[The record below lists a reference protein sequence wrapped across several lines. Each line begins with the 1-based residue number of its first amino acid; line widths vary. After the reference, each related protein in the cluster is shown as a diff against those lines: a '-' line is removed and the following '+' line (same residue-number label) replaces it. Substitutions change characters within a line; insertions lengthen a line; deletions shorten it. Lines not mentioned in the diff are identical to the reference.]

1 MTTQHRQTTFITVFL
16 VLSLALWSL
25 LRLGLLSFT
34 MMSVPNHGLQ
44 WWDLVKVLIAGLWFD
59 VMTLCYLLPILL
71 LPRILLPNRWQ
82 NADWALRLRWRML
95 AIASFLLLF
104 GVLAEC
110 VFWQEFN
117 TRFNFIAVD
126 YLVYTHEVIGNIV
139 ESYPVGALL
148 SGIGLIAL
156 VLTQAIKRFASWQ
169 INIVH
174 QQERIRLAFIAI
186 LLPTFSLFFSSVD
199 QMEISQNQMANEL
212 SGNGIFTFSAAAR
225 RNELRY
231 DQFYLTMPQHKADAI
246 LKGLGVMRQP
256 LSSVLPLSSDDKL
269 KQVKQTQQNYLS
281 DHSGMGPLLKRPKN
295 IVLISVESLSASYLG
310 AYGNNEGLTP
320 QMDALISQ
328 GLKFE
333 NMFATG
339 TRTVRGL
346 EALSLGIPPIPG
358 QSVVHRPNNEH
369 LATIGELLEAQG
381 FSTFFIY
388 GGYGVFDNMNN
399 YFRGND
405 YRIVDRTD
413 FAPSTIIQENVWGVA
428 DESLFNNSLT
438 ILDNTQHSQKPFFAH
453 IMTTSNHR
461 PFTYP
466 TGRIDLKQG
475 HREGAVKYT
484 DYAIGDF
491 IRKASTKPWFKETLF
506 VIIADHCASSA
517 GKTKLPVD
525 KYHIAAFLYNPN
537 IVPSSTYPRMASQID
552 LAPTLLDIL
561 GVAGRDHF
569 FGASLFR
576 EPKKDEHVFIS
587 NYQEL
592 GYLKNNT
599 LIVLSPKKM
608 SKAYRVN
615 PQSLESTPTTMNT
628 QLLNEA
634 IAFYQT
640 ASTSYRAGALSE
652 FAPN

>member
-1 MTTQHRQTTFITVFL
+1 MTAQRHSHTFATTTVVLCLTLWTVLRLSLMAYTVFT
-16 VLSLALWSL
+16 VPHHGLSL
-25 LRLGLLSFT
+25 
-34 MMSVPNHGLQ
+34 
-44 WWDLVKVLIAGLWFD
+44 WDGMKVMATGLWFD
-59 VMTLCYLLPILL
+59 AATLCYMLPLIL
-71 LPRILLPNRWQ
+71 LPRIALPNRWQ
-82 NADWALRLRWRML
+82 SAGWALHLRWVAL
-95 AIASFLLLF
+95 AATSFTLLF
-104 GVLAEC
+104 GILAEW
-110 VFWQEFN
+110 VFWQEFS

-139 ESYPVGALL
+139 ESYPVGYLL
-148 SGIGLIAL
+148 SGIGLMALGLTLGAKRHMAWQTRPITSRQRITFAIIATTL
-156 VLTQAIKRFASWQ
+156 P
-169 INIVH
+169 
-174 QQERIRLAFIAI
+174 
-186 LLPTFSLFFSSVD
+186 LLSTYLSAVD
-199 QMEISQNQMANEL
+199 QMEMSQNQIANEL
-212 SGNGIFTFSAAAR
+212 SGNGLFTFSAAAR

-231 DQFYLTMPQHKADAI
+231 DQFYLTMPQQNADAI
-246 LKGLGVMRQP
+246 LKGLGVMRHP
-256 LSSVLPLSSDDKL
+256 LSSILPLTTDSNRIEFKQKQQSSETERTGL
-269 KQVKQTQQNYLS
+269 
-281 DHSGMGPLLKRPKN
+281 GPLHKRPKN

-310 AYGNNEGLTP
+310 AYGNPDGLTP
-320 QMDALISQ
+320 EMDALIAH

-333 NMFATG
+333 KMFATG

-369 LATIGELLEAQG
+369 LATLGELLEAQG

-413 FAPSTIIQENVWGVA
+413 FAPSTIVQENVWGVA

-438 ILDNTQHSQKPFFAH
+438 LLDSAQHSQKPFFAH

-466 TGRIDLKQG
+466 AGRIDLAPG

-484 DYAIGDF
+484 DYAIGEF
-491 IRKASTKPWFKETLF
+491 VRNASTKPWFKETLF
-506 VIIADHCASSA
+506 VIVADHCASSA

-537 IVPSSTYPRMASQID
+537 IVPSGTYPRIASQID

-561 GVAGRDHF
+561 GIEGKDHF
-569 FGASLFR
+569 FGTALFR
-576 EPKKDEHVFIS
+576 DPHKDERVFIS

-592 GYLKNNT
+592 GYLKHNT
-599 LIVLSPKKM
+599 LIVLSPKKVA
-608 SKAYRVN
+608 KAYQVE
-615 PQSLESTPTTMNT
+615 PHSLESTPTPMDS

-634 IAFYQT
+634 IAYYQT
-640 ASTSYRAGALSE
+640 ASASYRQGALSE